1 MKFQN
6 SVFEIICRLSLWTVM
21 YVQKNWQS
29 LRIILFVCWLC
40 CLICIHTKL
49 SFNYFWFEVSLSKAK
64 SNIFL
69 FFSRSSK
76 SVKTR
81 SAWSKNNQSL
91 KRETSSQQSWN
102 TKVTRLS
109 FKWDYSKEIT
119 VDWRFRFQIISCKQ
133 VHYRR
138 RLKIIREKKNWLD
151 FIWRVFA

>member
-21 YVQKNWQS
+21 YVQKKWQS

-81 SAWSKNNQSL
+81 SAWSKNNHLSGRQVHSRVGTPRL
-91 KRETSSQQSWN
+91 LDYLSSEIIRKRLQ
-102 TKVTRLS
+102 
-109 FKWDYSKEIT
+109 EIDAF
-119 VDWRFRFQIISCKQ
+119 VFKQ